1 MGCSMKERIIY
12 VVNGFFII
20 FFLIVMT
27 VNFYSMSTIFDEDVY
42 FPIAAQNTNLKNEL
56 GDIQRVETSV
66 FEFPAEEGNIRLWV
80 YTRQQ
85 EKYFVKINIYHD
97 YYEILEGSEI

>member
-1 MGCSMKERIIY
+1 MRDSVKERIIY

-80 YTRQQ
+80 YTWQQ
-85 EKYFVKINIYHD
+85 EKYFGKINIYHD
-97 YYEILEGSEI
+97 YYEILDGSEI